1 MIEVLIVED
10 DPMVSEINKSYLSEI
25 PGYHVVGAVSSVGE
39 ALQFL
44 KSHQPRL
51 ILLDIFMPEQNGLSL
66 LTAIRQQQM
75 DIDVILITAASDIES
90 IHKAIQN
97 GAFDYIIKPF
107 RFDRFK
113 QALLK
118 YKEQSRVMKEEI
130 ELSQEELDHLLL
142 EKRGIVGDVILPKGL
157 AKNTL
162 KEIWGYINSKDG
174 EEFTTEN
181 LVDAVGISRISI
193 RKYLTFLEQIDVL
206 HSSCSY
212 GHIGRPVTI
221 FQCKDACDRN
231 VEPYLLN

>member
-10 DPMVSEINKSYLSEI
+10 DPMVSEINKNYLRDI
-25 PGYHVVGAVSSVGE
+25 PGYHVMGAVSSVQE

-44 KSHQPRL
+44 KTDLPDL
-51 ILLDIFMPEQNGLSL
+51 ILLDIFMPEQNGLAL
-66 LTAIRQQQM
+66 LTAIRQQQL
-75 DIDVILITAASDIES
+75 DIDVILITAATDIES

-113 QALLK
+113 QAMLK
-118 YKEQSRVMKEEI
+118 YKEQSRVMKEEN

-142 EKRGIVGDVILPKGL
+142 EKRGMTGDVILPKGL

-162 KEIWGYINSKDG
+162 KEIWNFINSKNGD
-174 EEFTTEN
+174 EFTTED
-181 LVDAVGISRISI
+181 LVEAVGISRISI

-206 HSSCSY
+206 TSSCSY
-212 GHIGRPVTI
+212 GQIGRPLTL

-231 VEPYLLN
+231 VEPYLVN

>member
-10 DPMVSEINKSYLSEI
+10 DPMVLEINKSYLNDI
-25 PGYHVVGAVSSVGE
+25 PGYHVMGAVSSVQE
-39 ALQFL
+39 ALTFL
-44 KSHQPRL
+44 KATLPDL
-51 ILLDIFMPEQNGLSL
+51 ILLDIFMPEQNGLDL
-66 LTAIRQQQM
+66 LTTIRQQQL
-75 DIDVILITAASDIES
+75 DIDVILITAASDMES

-113 QALLK
+113 QAMLK
-118 YKEQSRVMKEEI
+118 YKEQTRVMKEEN

-142 EKRGIVGDVILPKGL
+142 EKKGMVGEVILPKGL

-162 KEIWGYINSKDG
+162 KEIWRFINSKNG
-174 EEFTTEN
+174 EEFTTED
-181 LVDAVGISRISI
+181 LVEAVGISRISI

-206 HSSCSY
+206 ASSCSY
-212 GHIGRPVTI
+212 GHIGRPLTI

-231 VEPYLLN
+231 VEPYLVN